1 MKKIR
6 QESRE
11 KEAEIGKLK
20 ESRDQLTVTIEE
32 LRETSRQ
39 QETTVSQL
47 QKQISG
53 GIILFFFF
61 FFDLLPSFFSH
72 GGCSSS
78 ICESVLSRQDC

>member
-11 KEAEIGKLK
+11 KETEIGKLK

-53 GIILFFFF
+53 GIILF
-61 FFDLLPSFFSH
+61 SFFSH
-72 GGCSSS
+72 GG
-78 ICESVLSRQDC
+78 